1 MTIMVSGHGIAG
13 LSAASAAANAGH
25 DVALCGAAPA
35 TAPPGGIQLAPNGW
49 QALDQLGLGDAAM
62 QCATQLDHIIVRDLA
77 SGATLTRLPLTHQ
90 YASISRADMLRL
102 LQDAVA
108 ARTSITLHAGL
119 INQAVSQDDG
129 VALVCDDGRSMQATA
144 LIAADGMNG
153 FGRRFVTSATP
164 GADYHAAQADMRAA
178 LPGDMRVTMRADID
192 AADLPAAFAQP
203 ASNLWLGQGAHLVHY
218 PIAGGRRIN
227 FAVTLSARKAAGN
240 WQARIFRAD
249 PLLKQLASSQFQWT
263 KTLLPPAGSPVC
275 WRRGRVAL
283 AGDAAHIMPPH
294 LAQGA
299 GQALQDAASLQYAL
313 CYSSDIDDA
322 LAIYARN
329 RTMAVSAVVRK
340 ADISGKVMA
349 FGGARG
355 RLRNM
360 LISVAGPG
368 FLQNWLADVWA
379 GDPHLARSSAKPAS

>member
-1 MTIMVSGHGIAG
+1 MTIMVSGSGIAG
-13 LSAASAAANAGH
+13 LSAALAAANAGH
-25 DVALCGAAPA
+25 NVALCGAAPV

-62 QCATQLDHIIVRDLA
+62 QCATRLDHIIVRDLT

-90 YASISRADMLRL
+90 YTSISRADMMRL

-108 ARTSITLHAGL
+108 ARASITLHPRL
-119 INQAVSQDDG
+119 INQAVAQDDG
-129 VALVCDDGRSMQATA
+129 VALVCDNGRSMQATA

-153 FGRRFVTSATP
+153 FGRRFVTGAAT
-164 GADYHAAQADMRAA
+164 GGDYHAAQDDM
-178 LPGDMRVTMRADID
+178 PGDMRVTMRADID
-192 AADLPAAFAQP
+192 AGDLPAAFAQP
-203 ASNLWLGQGAHLVHY
+203 ASNLWLGQGAHFVHY
-218 PIAGGRRIN
+218 PIASGRRIN
-227 FAVTLSARKAAGN
+227 FAVTLSARQAAGN
-240 WQARIFRAD
+240 WQARIFHAD
-249 PLLKQLASSQFQWT
+249 PLLEQLASSQFKWT
-263 KTLLPPAGSPVC
+263 KTPLPSAGSPVC

-313 CYSSDIDDA
+313 CHSSDIDDA

-360 LISVAGPG
+360 LISVGGPG
-368 FLQNWLADVWA
+368 FLQSWLADVWA

>member
-13 LSAASAAANAGH
+13 LSAALAAANAGH

-62 QCATQLDHIIVRDLA
+62 QCATRLDHIIARDLA

-90 YASISRADMLRL
+90 YASISRADMFRL

-108 ARTSITLHAGL
+108 ARTSITLHARL
-119 INQAVSQDDG
+119 INQAVTQDDG

-153 FGRRFVTSATP
+153 FGRRFVTGATP
-164 GADYHAAQADMRAA
+164 GADYHAAQADMRAGM
-178 LPGDMRVTMRADID
+178 PGDMRVTMRADID

-227 FAVTLSARKAAGN
+227 FAVTLSARQAAGN

-249 PLLKQLASSQFQWT
+249 PLLEQLASSQFQWT
-263 KTLLPPAGSPVC
+263 KTPLPPAGSPVC

-313 CYSSDIDDA
+313 CHSSDIDNA

-368 FLQNWLADVWA
+368 FLQSWLADVWA

>member
-1 MTIMVSGHGIAG
+1 M
-13 LSAASAAANAGH
+13 
-25 DVALCGAAPA
+25 
-35 TAPPGGIQLAPNGW
+35 
-49 QALDQLGLGDAAM
+49 
-62 QCATQLDHIIVRDLA
+62 
-77 SGATLTRLPLTHQ
+77 
-90 YASISRADMLRL
+90 
-102 LQDAVA
+102 
-108 ARTSITLHAGL
+108 
-119 INQAVSQDDG
+119 
-129 VALVCDDGRSMQATA
+129 
-144 LIAADGMNG
+144 
-153 FGRRFVTSATP
+153 
-164 GADYHAAQADMRAA
+164 
-178 LPGDMRVTMRADID
+178 
-192 AADLPAAFAQP
+192 
-203 ASNLWLGQGAHLVHY
+203 HY

-227 FAVTLSARKAAGN
+227 FAVTLSARQAAGN

-249 PLLKQLASSQFQWT
+249 PLLEQLASSQFQWT
-263 KTLLPPAGSPVC
+263 KTSLPLAGSPVC

-313 CYSSDIDDA
+313 CQSSDIDNA

-368 FLQNWLADVWA
+368 FLQSWLADVWA

>member
-13 LSAASAAANAGH
+13 LSAALAAANAGH

-35 TAPPGGIQLAPNGW
+35 TAPAGGIQLAPNGW

-62 QCATQLDHIIVRDLA
+62 QCATRLDHIIVRDLA

-108 ARTSITLHAGL
+108 ARTSIRLHARL
-119 INQAVSQDDG
+119 IDQAVTRDDG
-129 VALVCDDGRSMQATA
+129 VALVCDDGHSMQATA

-153 FGRRFVTSATP
+153 FGRRFVTGATP
-164 GADYHAAQADMRAA
+164 GADYQAARGDMRAGM
-178 LPGDMRVTMRADID
+178 PGDMRVTMRADID

-227 FAVTLSARKAAGN
+227 FAVTLSARQAAGN

-249 PLLKQLASSQFQWT
+249 PMLEELASSQFQWT
-263 KTLLPPAGSPVC
+263 KTSLPPAGSPVC

-313 CYSSDIDDA
+313 CHSSDIDNA

-368 FLQNWLADVWA
+368 FLQSWLADVWA
-379 GDPHLARSSAKPAS
+379 GDPHLAISSAKPAS

>member
-13 LSAASAAANAGH
+13 LSAALAAANAGH

-62 QCATQLDHIIVRDLA
+62 QCATRLNHIIARDLA
-77 SGATLTRLPLTHQ
+77 SGATLTRLPLTYQ
-90 YASISRADMLRL
+90 YASISRADMFRL

-108 ARTSITLHAGL
+108 ARTSITLHARL
-119 INQAVSQDDG
+119 INQAVTQDDG

-153 FGRRFVTSATP
+153 FGRRFVTGATP
-164 GADYHAAQADMRAA
+164 GADYHAAQADMWA
-178 LPGDMRVTMRADID
+178 GMRVIMRADID
-192 AADLPAAFAQP
+192 AADLPAAFTQP

-227 FAVTLSARKAAGN
+227 FAVTLSARQAAGN

-249 PLLKQLASSQFQWT
+249 PLLEQLASSQFQWT
-263 KTLLPPAGSPVC
+263 KTPLPPSGSPVC

-313 CYSSDIDDA
+313 CHSSDIDNA

-368 FLQNWLADVWA
+368 FLQSWLADVWA

>member
-13 LSAASAAANAGH
+13 LSAALAAANAGH

-35 TAPPGGIQLAPNGW
+35 TAPAGGIQLAPNGW

-62 QCATQLDHIIVRDLA
+62 QCATRLDHIIVRDLA

-108 ARTSITLHAGL
+108 ARASITLHARL
-119 INQAVSQDDG
+119 INQAVTQDDG

-153 FGRRFVTSATP
+153 FGRRFVTGATP
-164 GADYHAAQADMRAA
+164 GADYHAAQADMRAGM
-178 LPGDMRVTMRADID
+178 PGGMRVIMRADID
-192 AADLPAAFAQP
+192 AADLPAAFTQP

-227 FAVTLSARKAAGN
+227 FAVTLSARQAAGN

-249 PLLKQLASSQFQWT
+249 PMLEQLASSQFQWT
-263 KTLLPPAGSPVC
+263 KTPLPPAGSPVC

-313 CYSSDIDDA
+313 CHSSDIDNA

-368 FLQNWLADVWA
+368 FLQSWLADVWA

>member
-13 LSAASAAANAGH
+13 LSAALAAANAGH

-62 QCATQLDHIIVRDLA
+62 QCATRLDHIIVRDLA
-77 SGATLTRLPLTHQ
+77 SGATLTRLPLTYQ
-90 YASISRADMLRL
+90 YASISRADMFRL

-108 ARTSITLHAGL
+108 ARTSITLHARL
-119 INQAVSQDDG
+119 INQAVTQDDG

-153 FGRRFVTSATP
+153 FGRRFVTGATP
-164 GADYHAAQADMRAA
+164 GADYHAAQADMWA
-178 LPGDMRVTMRADID
+178 GMRVIMRADID
-192 AADLPAAFAQP
+192 AADLPAAFTQP

-227 FAVTLSARKAAGN
+227 FAVTLSARQAAGN

-249 PLLKQLASSQFQWT
+249 PLLEQLASSQFQWT
-263 KTLLPPAGSPVC
+263 KTPLPPSGSPVC

-313 CYSSDIDDA
+313 CHSSDIDNA

>member
-13 LSAASAAANAGH
+13 LSAALAAANAGH

-62 QCATQLDHIIVRDLA
+62 QCATRLDHIIVRDLA

-108 ARTSITLHAGL
+108 ARASITLHARL
-119 INQAVSQDDG
+119 INQAVTQDDG

-153 FGRRFVTSATP
+153 FGRRFVTGATP
-164 GADYHAAQADMRAA
+164 GADYHAAQADMRAGM
-178 LPGDMRVTMRADID
+178 PGNMRVTMRADID

-227 FAVTLSARKAAGN
+227 FAVTLSARQAAGN

-249 PLLKQLASSQFQWT
+249 PMLEQLASSQFQWT
-263 KTLLPPAGSPVC
+263 KTPLPPAGSPVC

-313 CYSSDIDDA
+313 CHSSDIDNA

-368 FLQNWLADVWA
+368 FLQSWLADVWA

>member
-13 LSAASAAANAGH
+13 LSAALAAANAGH

-35 TAPPGGIQLAPNGW
+35 TAPAGGIQLAPNGW

-62 QCATQLDHIIVRDLA
+62 QCATRLDHIIVRDLA

-108 ARTSITLHAGL
+108 ARASITLHARL
-119 INQAVSQDDG
+119 INQAVTQDDG
-129 VALVCDDGRSMQATA
+129 VALVCDDGSSMQATA

-153 FGRRFVTSATP
+153 FGRRFVTGATP
-164 GADYHAAQADMRAA
+164 GADYQSAR
-178 LPGDMRVTMRADID
+178 GDMRVTMRADID
-192 AADLPAAFAQP
+192 ADDLPAAFAQP

-227 FAVTLSARKAAGN
+227 FAVTLSARQAAGN

-249 PLLKQLASSQFQWT
+249 PLLEQLASSQFQWT
-263 KTLLPPAGSPVC
+263 KTPLPPSGSPVC

-313 CYSSDIDDA
+313 CHSSDIDNA

-368 FLQNWLADVWA
+368 FLQSWLADVWA

>member
-13 LSAASAAANAGH
+13 LSAALAAANAGH

-62 QCATQLDHIIVRDLA
+62 QCATRLNHIIARDLA
-77 SGATLTRLPLTHQ
+77 SGATLTRLPLTYQ
-90 YASISRADMLRL
+90 YASISRADMFRL

-108 ARTSITLHAGL
+108 ARTSITSHARL
-119 INQAVSQDDG
+119 INQAVTQDDG

-153 FGRRFVTSATP
+153 FGRRFVTGVTP
-164 GADYHAAQADMRAA
+164 GADYHAAQADMRA
-178 LPGDMRVTMRADID
+178 GMRVIMRADID
-192 AADLPAAFAQP
+192 AADLPAAFTQP

-227 FAVTLSARKAAGN
+227 FAVTLSARQAAGN
-240 WQARIFRAD
+240 WQARIFRAN
-249 PLLKQLASSQFQWT
+249 PLLEQLASSQFQWT
-263 KTLLPPAGSPVC
+263 KTPLPPSGSPVC

-313 CYSSDIDDA
+313 CHSSDIDNA

-349 FGGARG
+349 FGGASG

-360 LISVAGPG
+360 LISLAGPG
-368 FLQNWLADVWA
+368 FLQSWLADVWA

>member
-13 LSAASAAANAGH
+13 LSAALAAANAGH

-35 TAPPGGIQLAPNGW
+35 TAPAGGIQLAPNGW

-62 QCATQLDHIIVRDLA
+62 QCATRLDHIIVRDLA

-108 ARTSITLHAGL
+108 ARASITLHARL
-119 INQAVSQDDG
+119 INQAVTQDNG
-129 VALVCDDGRSMQATA
+129 VALICDDGRSMQATA

-153 FGRRFVTSATP
+153 FGRRFVTGATT
-164 GADYHAAQADMRAA
+164 GADYQSARGGMQASMQGDMRA
-178 LPGDMRVTMRADID
+178 TMRADID

-203 ASNLWLGQGAHLVHY
+203 SSNLWLGQGAHLVHY

-227 FAVTLSARKAAGN
+227 FAVTLSARQAAGN

-249 PLLKQLASSQFQWT
+249 PLLEQLASSQFQWT
-263 KTLLPPAGSPVC
+263 KTPLPPAGSPVC

-313 CYSSDIDDA
+313 CHSSDIDDA

-368 FLQNWLADVWA
+368 FLQSWLADVWA

>member
-13 LSAASAAANAGH
+13 LSAALAAANAGH

-62 QCATQLDHIIVRDLA
+62 QCATRLNHIIARDLA
-77 SGATLTRLPLTHQ
+77 SGATLTRLPLTYQ
-90 YASISRADMLRL
+90 YASISRADMFRL

-108 ARTSITLHAGL
+108 ARTSITLHARL
-119 INQAVSQDDG
+119 INQAVTQDDG

-153 FGRRFVTSATP
+153 FGRRFVTGATP
-164 GADYHAAQADMRAA
+164 GADYHAAQADMRAGM
-178 LPGDMRVTMRADID
+178 PGGMRVIMRADID

-227 FAVTLSARKAAGN
+227 FAVTLSARQAAGN

-249 PLLKQLASSQFQWT
+249 PLLEQLASSQFQWT
-263 KTLLPPAGSPVC
+263 KTPLPPAGSPVC

-313 CYSSDIDDA
+313 CHSSDIDNA

-368 FLQNWLADVWA
+368 FLQSWLADVWA

>member
-13 LSAASAAANAGH
+13 LSAALAAANAGH

-35 TAPPGGIQLAPNGW
+35 TAPAGGIQLAPNGW

-62 QCATQLDHIIVRDLA
+62 QCATRLDHIIVRDLA

-108 ARTSITLHAGL
+108 ARASITLHARL
-119 INQAVSQDDG
+119 INQAVTQDDG

-153 FGRRFVTSATP
+153 FGRRFVTGATP
-164 GADYHAAQADMRAA
+164 GADYQSAR
-178 LPGDMRVTMRADID
+178 GDMRVTMRADID

-227 FAVTLSARKAAGN
+227 FAVTLSARQAAGN

-249 PLLKQLASSQFQWT
+249 PLLEQLASSQFQWT
-263 KTLLPPAGSPVC
+263 KTPLPPAGSPVC

-313 CYSSDIDDA
+313 CHSSDIDNA

-368 FLQNWLADVWA
+368 FLQSWLADVWA

>member
-1 MTIMVSGHGIAG
+1 MTIMVSGNGIAG
-13 LSAASAAANAGH
+13 LSAALAAANAGH
-25 DVALCGAAPA
+25 DVALCGVAPT

-49 QALDQLGLGDAAM
+49 QALDQLDLCDAAM
-62 QCATQLDHIIVRDLA
+62 KCATQLDHIIVRDLA
-77 SGATLTRLPLTHQ
+77 SGATLTRLPLTHD
-90 YASISRADMLRL
+90 YASISRADMLHL

-108 ARTSITLHAGL
+108 ARTNITLHATL
-119 INQAVSQDDG
+119 INQAVTQDDG
-129 VALVCDDGRSMQATA
+129 VALICDDGRSMHATA
-144 LIAADGMNG
+144 LIAADGVNG
-153 FGRRFVTSATP
+153 FGRRFVT
-164 GADYHAAQADMRAA
+164 GAKIGTDYDSGRGGMQ
-178 LPGDMRVTMRADID
+178 GDMRVTMRADID
-192 AADLPAAFAQP
+192 SGDLPATFAQP
-203 ASNLWLGQGAHLVHY
+203 ASNLWLGQGEHLVHY

-227 FAVTLSARKAAGN
+227 FAVTLSARQAAGN

-249 PLLKQLASSQFQWT
+249 PMLEQLASSQFQWT
-263 KTLLPPAGSPVC
+263 KTTLPPAGSPLC

-299 GQALQDAASLQYAL
+299 GQALQDAASLQYAF
-313 CYSSDIDDA
+313 CHSSDIDDA

-355 RLRNM
+355 RLRNI
-360 LISVAGPG
+360 LISVAGPA
-368 FLQNWLADVWA
+368 FLQSWLADVWA

>member
-13 LSAASAAANAGH
+13 LSAALAAANAGH

-62 QCATQLDHIIVRDLA
+62 QCATRLDHIIVRDLA

-153 FGRRFVTSATP
+153 FGRRFVTGATP
-164 GADYHAAQADMRAA
+164 GADYHAAQADMRA
-178 LPGDMRVTMRADID
+178 GMRVIMRADID
-192 AADLPAAFAQP
+192 AADLPAAFTQP

-227 FAVTLSARKAAGN
+227 FAVTLSARQAAGN

-249 PLLKQLASSQFQWT
+249 PLLEQLASSQFQWT

-313 CYSSDIDDA
+313 CHSSDIDNA

>member
-13 LSAASAAANAGH
+13 LSAALAAANAGH

-62 QCATQLDHIIVRDLA
+62 QCATRLKHIIARDLA
-77 SGATLTRLPLTHQ
+77 SGATLTRLPLTYQ

-108 ARTSITLHAGL
+108 ARASITLHATL
-119 INQAVSQDDG
+119 INQAVTQDDG

-153 FGRRFVTSATP
+153 FGRRFVTGATP
-164 GADYHAAQADMRAA
+164 GADYHAAQADMRA
-178 LPGDMRVTMRADID
+178 GMRVIMRADID
-192 AADLPAAFAQP
+192 ADDLPAAFAQP

-227 FAVTLSARKAAGN
+227 FAVTLSARQAAGN

-249 PLLKQLASSQFQWT
+249 PMLEQLASSQFQWT
-263 KTLLPPAGSPVC
+263 KTSLPPAGSPVC

-313 CYSSDIDDA
+313 CHSSDIDDA

-368 FLQNWLADVWA
+368 VLQSWLADVWA

>member
-13 LSAASAAANAGH
+13 LSAALAAANAGH

-62 QCATQLDHIIVRDLA
+62 QCATRLDHIIVRDLA

-108 ARTSITLHAGL
+108 ARTSITLHARL
-119 INQAVSQDDG
+119 INQAVTQDDG

-164 GADYHAAQADMRAA
+164 GADYHAAQADMRA
-178 LPGDMRVTMRADID
+178 GMRVIMRADID
-192 AADLPAAFAQP
+192 AADLPAAFTQP

-227 FAVTLSARKAAGN
+227 FAVTLSARQAAGN

-249 PLLKQLASSQFQWT
+249 PLLEQLASSQFQWT
-263 KTLLPPAGSPVC
+263 KTPLPPSGSPVC

-313 CYSSDIDDA
+313 CHSSDIDNA

-368 FLQNWLADVWA
+368 FLQSWLADVWA